1 MKPASGILA
10 IAMLAT
16 SGATQALFQPLER
29 NHFEPDPG
37 TTTLDK
43 SIDCPKC
50 GLGALMMGKPG
61 ERIVN
66 VDTRL
71 KEAS

>member
-1 MKPASGILA
+1 MPVTTMKDWTCAGCHSEWVNFI
-10 IAMLAT
+10 T
-16 SGATQALFQPLER
+16 
-29 NHFEPDPG
+29 FEPDPG

>member
-1 MKPASGILA
+1 MPVTTMKDWTCAGCHSEWVNFI
-10 IAMLAT
+10 T
-16 SGATQALFQPLER
+16 
-29 NHFEPDPG
+29 FEPDTS
-37 TTTLDK
+37 TTRLDK

>member
-1 MKPASGILA
+1 MKDWTCAGCHSEWVNFI
-10 IAMLAT
+10 T
-16 SGATQALFQPLER
+16 
-29 NHFEPDPG
+29 FEPDPG

>member
-1 MKPASGILA
+1 MPVTTMKDWTCAGCHSEWVNFI
-10 IAMLAT
+10 T
-16 SGATQALFQPLER
+16 
-29 NHFEPDPG
+29 FEPDPG
-37 TTTLDK
+37 TTALDK

>member
-1 MKPASGILA
+1 MPVTTMKDWTCAGCHSEWVNFI
-10 IAMLAT
+10 T
-16 SGATQALFQPLER
+16 
-29 NHFEPDPG
+29 FEPDPS
-37 TTTLDK
+37 TTRLDK

>member
-1 MKPASGILA
+1 MRFHDDNFI
-10 IAMLAT
+10 T
-16 SGATQALFQPLER
+16 
-29 NHFEPDPG
+29 FEPDPG
-37 TTTLDK
+37 TTRLDK
-43 SIDCPKC
+43 SIACPKC
-50 GLGALMMGKPG
+50 GHDALMMGKPG